1 MELKEDTLSSK
12 NIFQGKLIDLNID
25 TIILPNGKKAQRE
38 IIHHPA
44 VCGAIVV
51 NDKKEILLVK
61 QWRTPVKSLSLEIP
75 AGIIDNTDTSPQ
87 TAMERE
93 LDEET
98 GYQAKYWE
106 PVAEVY
112 TSPGFSDEKLSL
124 FYCDTLTKVSDK
136 LSLDEDEFLNYAW
149 YSSND
154 LKHLIS
160 EGKITDLKTRY
171 AITYIICSNDFSTS
185 LTS

>member
-1 MELKEDTLSSK
+1 MKLQENDLSSK
-12 NIFQGKLIDLNID
+12 NVFKGKLIDLNIN
-25 TIILPNGKKAQRE
+25 TVLLPNGKIARRE
-38 IIHHPA
+38 VVHHPA

-51 NDKKEILLVK
+51 NDKKELLLVK
-61 QWRTPVKSLSLEIP
+61 QWRDPIKELSLEIP
-75 AGIIDNTDTSPQ
+75 AGIIEDTDTSPQ

-93 LDEET
+93 LNEET

-106 PVAEVY
+106 PIAEVY

-149 YSSND
+149 YSNND
-154 LKHLIS
+154 LKQLIL
-160 EGKITDLKTRY
+160 EDRITDLKTRY
-171 AITYIICSNDFSTS
+171 AITYIICSNNSSTN
-185 LTS
+185 